1 MSRTTRMRAFAG
13 LSFSDF
19 EVGAFVFRLLSK
31 YFISISELQL
41 HHNFFFIYRENC
53 LNIEPFERLCTFSI
67 TRS

>member
-41 HHNFFFIYRENC
+41 HHNFYLYLQRE
-53 LNIEPFERLCTFSI
+53 LS
-67 TRS
+67 